1 MARGV
6 QLTQLVDDLRAETGR
21 DSSVAAG
28 RNELHSLKQ
37 RLARAQRTL
46 YAAYDWPF
54 LRVQATIPLQA
65 GERYYDWPEEIDK
78 DRLQEMQVKWNSTWY
93 PVCRGISADDYNS
106 YDSAADERNDPAQK
120 WDIRTTGA
128 TLATQVEQIE
138 VWPVPASNDAVL
150 HLWGLRPLK
159 ALTSD
164 SDVCDLDSDLIVLS
178 LAAKMLGRQKSA
190 DAPLVQKQAD
200 DLWKKLTGNSQ
211 GGSGN
216 ISMRGGASAQK
227 YVGTIIRVA

>member
-6 QLTQLVDDLRAETGR
+6 QLTQLVDELRAETGR

-28 RNELHSLKQ
+28 RNELHSLKL
-37 RLARAQRTL
+37 RLARTQRAL

-54 LRVQATIPLQA
+54 MRVQTTISLQA
-65 GERYYDWPEEIDK
+65 GERYYDWPSDIDK
-78 DRLQEMQVKWNSTWY
+78 DRLQQMQVKWNSTWY
-93 PVCRGISADDYNS
+93 PVCRGITADDYNS
-106 YDSAADERNDPAQK
+106 YDSPADERSDPMQK
-120 WDIRTTGA
+120 WDLRTTGA
-128 TLATQVEQIE
+128 TLAAQVEQIE
-138 VWPVPASNDAVL
+138 VWPVPASNDQVL
-150 HLWGLRPLK
+150 HLWGIRPLK

-164 SDVCDLDSDLIVLS
+164 DHVCDLDSDLIVWT
-178 LAAKMLGRQKSA
+178 LAAKILGRQKAA

-211 GGSGN
+211 GGSSN
-216 ISMRGGASAQK
+216 ISMRGGAATQK